1 MQRQAS
7 FADIEYAS
15 RRVTTRK
22 EEFLRQMDELVP
34 WAEWCALIAPFWHPG
49 RPGKRGRK
57 PVPVETMLRVYLL
70 QCWYNLSDVATE
82 EAVYDS
88 RAMSSFVGVDFSGGS
103 QVPDSTTLCKF
114 RRCVTDNGLGE
125 QMLSSLNAI
134 LEAAGIMM
142 RGGSIVDATFVEA
155 PSSTKNASG
164 ARDPEARQ
172 GKKGNNWHFG
182 YKAHTGVDAGSGLV
196 HTVVVTPANES
207 DISQA
212 HKLFRRDDEFGYA
225 DAGYTGMGKRPEFA
239 RDEHLAAMGLRIS
252 ARPSSMRA
260 KGDPAGWDRAIER
273 MKSAVRSKVEHPYQ
287 IVKRRF
293 GFAKTRYRGLKKNV
307 GALNVRFALA
317 NLAMVASAGRSLA
330 PTAA

>member
-1 MQRQAS
+1 MKRQMS
-7 FADIEYAS
+7 FSDVEYAS
-15 RRVTTRK
+15 HRVTTRK
-22 EEFLRQMDELVP
+22 EEFLGKMEGLVP
-34 WAEWCALIAPFWHPG
+34 WAEWCALVEPHWHPS
-49 RPGKRGRK
+49 RPGKRGRR
-57 PVPVETMLRVYLL
+57 PVPVETMLRLYLL

-88 RAMSSFVGVDFSGGS
+88 RAMSRFVGVDFSGGS

-114 RRCVTDNGLGE
+114 RRVVTDNGLGE
-125 QMLSSLNAI
+125 LMLESLNGI
-134 LEAAGIMM
+134 LEGAGIMM

-164 ARDPEARQ
+164 SRDPEAHQ
-172 GKKGNNWHFG
+172 GKKGKNWHFG

-196 HTVVVTPANES
+196 HTVVVTPANGS

-212 HKLFRRDDEFGYA
+212 HLLFRPDDEFGYA
-225 DAGYTGMGKRPEFA
+225 DAGYTGMGR
-239 RDEHLAAMGLRIS
+239 RDEFRRDPHLATMSFQIS

-260 KGDPAGWDRAIER
+260 KGDPAAWDRRIEK

-287 IVKRRF
+287 ILKRRF
-293 GFAKTRYRGLKKNV
+293 GFARTRYRGLRKNAE
-307 GALNVRFALA
+307 ALSVRFALA
-317 NLAMVASAGRSLA
+317 NLAMVASAGRRLV

>member
-7 FADIEYAS
+7 FADIEYS
-15 RRVTTRK
+15 SHGVTTKK
-22 EEFLRQMDELVP
+22 EEFLSQMDSLVP
-34 WAEWCALIAPFWHPG
+34 WAEWCSLIAPHWHPS
-49 RPGKRGRK
+49 RPGKRGRR
-57 PVPVETMLRVYLL
+57 PVPVETMLRLYLL

-88 RAMSSFVGVDFSGGS
+88 RAMSRFVGVDFSSSS

-114 RRCVTDNGLGE
+114 RKCIADNGLGE
-125 QMLSSLNAI
+125 EMLSSLNAI
-134 LEAAGIMM
+134 LEGAGIMM
-142 RGGSIVDATFVEA
+142 RGGSIVDATFEEA
-155 PSSTKNASG
+155 PSSTKNARG
-164 ARDPEARQ
+164 ERDPEAHQ
-172 GKKGNNWHFG
+172 GKNWHFG

-212 HKLFRRDDEFGYA
+212 HLLFREDDEFGYA
-225 DAGYTGMGKRPEFA
+225 DAGHAGMGKREEFR
-239 RDEHLAAMGLRIS
+239 RDPHLATMSFQIS

-287 IVKRRF
+287 ILKRRF
-293 GFAKTRYRGLKKNV
+293 GFAKTRYRGLGKN
-307 GALNVRFALA
+307 ASTLNVRFALS
-317 NLAMVASAGRSLA
+317 NLAMVASAGRPLT

>member
-1 MQRQAS
+1 MQCQMS
-7 FADIEYAS
+7 FADVEYAS
-15 RRVTTRK
+15 HRVTTKK
-22 EEFLRQMDELVP
+22 EEFLRQMDSLVP
-34 WAEWCALIAPFWHPG
+34 WAEWCGLIAPFWHPA

-57 PVPVETMLRVYLL
+57 AVPVETMLRLYLL

-88 RAMSSFVGVDFSGGS
+88 RAMSRFVGVDFSSSS

-114 RRCVTDNGLGE
+114 RKCVTDNGLGE
-125 QMLSSLNAI
+125 LMLKSLNGI
-134 LEAAGIMM
+134 LEGAGIMM

-155 PSSTKNASG
+155 PSSTKNAEG
-164 ARDPEARQ
+164 RRDPEAHQ
-172 GKKGNNWHFG
+172 GKKGKNWHFG

-196 HTVVVTPANES
+196 HTVVVTAANES

-212 HKLFRRDDEFGYA
+212 HLLFREDDEFGYA
-225 DAGYTGMGKRPEFA
+225 DAGYTGMGKRPEF
-239 RDEHLAAMGLRIS
+239 RKDPDLATMEFRIS

-260 KGDPAGWDRAIER
+260 KGDPAGWDKRIES

-293 GFAKTRYRGLKKNV
+293 GFARTRYKGLAKNRD
-307 GALNVRFALA
+307 ALSMRFALA
-317 NLAMVASAGRSLA
+317 NLAMVASAGRQLVPQA
-330 PTAA
+330 V

>member
-1 MQRQAS
+1 MERQTS
-7 FADIEYAS
+7 FSDVEYAS
-15 RRVTTRK
+15 HRVTTRK
-22 EEFLRQMDELVP
+22 EEFLRQMDGLVP
-34 WAEWCALIAPFWHPG
+34 WAEWCALIAPHWHPT
-49 RPGKRGRK
+49 RPGKRGRR
-57 PVPVETMLRVYLL
+57 PVPVETMLRLYLL

-88 RAMSSFVGVDFSGGS
+88 RAMSRFVGVDFSSGS

-114 RRCVTDNGLGE
+114 RKCVTDNGLGE
-125 QMLSSLNAI
+125 RMLDSLNAI

-155 PSSTKNASG
+155 PSSTKNAGKS
-164 ARDPEARQ
+164 RDPEAHQ
-172 GKKGNNWHFG
+172 GKKGKSWHFG

-212 HKLFRRDDEFGYA
+212 HKLFRPDDGFGYA
-225 DAGYTGMGKRPEFA
+225 DAGYTGMGKRDEFR
-239 RDEHLAAMGLRIS
+239 RDPDLATMELRIS

-260 KGDPAGWDRAIER
+260 KGDPAGWDKAIER

-287 IVKRRF
+287 ILKRRF
-293 GFAKTRYRGLKKNV
+293 GFGKTRYRGLRRNAA
-307 GALNVRFALA
+307 ALNVRFALA
-317 NLAMVASAGRSLA
+317 NLAMVASAGRRLA

>member
-1 MQRQAS
+1 MEHQTS
-7 FADIEYAS
+7 FSDVEYAS
-15 RRVTTRK
+15 HRVTTRK
-22 EEFLRQMDELVP
+22 EEFLRQMDGLVP
-34 WAEWCALIAPFWHPG
+34 WAEWCALIAPYWHPT
-49 RPGKRGRK
+49 RPGKRGRR
-57 PVPVETMLRVYLL
+57 PVPVETMLRLYLL

-88 RAMSSFVGVDFSGGS
+88 RAMSRFVGVDFSSGS

-114 RRCVTDNGLGE
+114 RKCVTDNGLGE
-125 QMLSSLNAI
+125 RMLDSLNAI

-155 PSSTKNASG
+155 PSSTKNAGKS
-164 ARDPEARQ
+164 RDPEAHQ
-172 GKKGNNWHFG
+172 GKKGKNWHFG

-212 HKLFRRDDEFGYA
+212 HRLFRPDDGFGYA
-225 DAGYTGMGKRPEFA
+225 DAGYAGMGKRDEFR
-239 RDEHLAAMGLRIS
+239 RDPDLGTMELRIS

-260 KGDPAGWDRAIER
+260 KGDPAGWDKAIER

-287 IVKRRF
+287 ILKRRF
-293 GFAKTRYRGLKKNV
+293 GFGKTRYRGLRRNAA
-307 GALNVRFALA
+307 ALNVRFALA
-317 NLAMVASAGRSLA
+317 NLAMVASAGRRLA

>member
-1 MQRQAS
+1 MERQLS
-7 FADIEYAS
+7 FSDVEYAS
-15 RRVTTRK
+15 RRVTTKK
-22 EEFLRQMDELVP
+22 EEFLSQMDSLVP
-34 WAEWCALIAPFWHPG
+34 WAEWCALIAPHWHPSH
-49 RPGKRGRK
+49 PGKRGRR
-57 PVPVETMLRVYLL
+57 PVPVETMLRLYLL

-88 RAMSSFVGVDFSGGS
+88 RAMSRFVGVDFSSGS

-114 RRCVTDNGLGE
+114 RKAIADNGLGE
-125 QMLSSLNAI
+125 RMLASLNAI
-134 LEAAGIMM
+134 LERAGVMM

-155 PSSTKNASG
+155 PSSTKNADG
-164 ARDPEARQ
+164 GRDPEAHQ
-172 GKKGNNWHFG
+172 GKKGKNWHFG

-196 HTVVVTPANES
+196 HTVVVTPANAS

-212 HKLFRRDDEFGYA
+212 HLLFRADDEFGYA
-225 DAGYTGMGKRPEFA
+225 DAGYTGMGKREEFT
-239 RDEHLAAMGLRIS
+239 RNPDLATMEFRIS

-260 KGDPAGWDRAIER
+260 KGDPAGWDKAIER

-293 GFAKTRYRGLKKNV
+293 GFAKTRYRGLLKNAS
-307 GALNVRFALA
+307 ALSVRFALS
-317 NLAMVASAGRSLA
+317 NIAMVASAGRQLA